1 MANVLSSAMWSGN
14 LARSIRRGP
23 ALSCGGR
30 AEPDV
35 NHRPCILIGCPVQ
48 EGAGRLGC
56 DMGPSAFRAAGLRE
70 MLSDLGLSV
79 CDRGNLAAPVV
90 PAMRHA
96 NPAITGLAEV
106 SAWTRL
112 VAEAAFEASDTGLPL
127 FLGGDHSL
135 SAGTLSG
142 LSRRAASEARRL
154 FVLWL
159 DAHPDFHRLDTT
171 TSGHL
176 HGVPMAYATGQPG
189 FGGYFPPLSVPLDPR
204 DVCMMGL
211 RSVDAAERAGL
222 AAAGI
227 VTHDMRAIDEAGVA
241 PLLGAFLDRVAAENG
256 LLHVSLDVDFL
267 DPGIA
272 PGVGTTVPGGATFR
286 EAHLAMEMLHDCG
299 LVRSL
304 DLVELN
310 PFLDERG
317 RTALLLVD
325 LAASLMGRRVLD
337 RPTRSF

>member
-1 MANVLSSAMWSGN
+1 MDP
-14 LARSIRRGP
+14 RR
-23 ALSCGGR
+23 
-30 AEPDV
+30 
-35 NHRPCILIGCPVQ
+35 CILIGAPVQ
-48 EGAGRLGC
+48 AGTRRLGC
-56 DMGPSAFRAAGLRE
+56 DMGPSAYRAAGLGPA
-70 MLSDLGLSV
+70 LAGLGLTV
-79 CDRGNLAAPVV
+79 EDRGNLAPEPVSV
-90 PAMRHA
+90 PPHP
-96 NPAITGLAEV
+96 NPVLHGLPEV
-106 SAWTRL
+106 AAWTAAL
-112 VAEAAFEASDTGLPL
+112 AEAADAAGGAGVPI

-135 SAGTLSG
+135 SAGTVSG
-142 LSRRAASEARRL
+142 MARRAAREGRPL

-159 DAHPDFHRLDTT
+159 DAHPDLHTLDTT

-176 HGVPMAYATGQPG
+176 HGVPMAYATGAPG
-189 FGGYFPPLSVPLDPR
+189 FAGYLPPLAVPVVPEH
-204 DVCMMGL
+204 VCMIGL
-211 RSVDAAERAGL
+211 RSVDPAERTVL
-222 AAAGI
+222 RDAGI
-227 VTHDMRAIDEAGVA
+227 RGHDMRAIDESGIGR
-241 PLLGAFLDRVAAENG
+241 LLGAFLDGVAAANG

-286 EAHLAMEMLHDCG
+286 EAHLAMEMLHDSG

-317 RTALLLVD
+317 RTALLMTD